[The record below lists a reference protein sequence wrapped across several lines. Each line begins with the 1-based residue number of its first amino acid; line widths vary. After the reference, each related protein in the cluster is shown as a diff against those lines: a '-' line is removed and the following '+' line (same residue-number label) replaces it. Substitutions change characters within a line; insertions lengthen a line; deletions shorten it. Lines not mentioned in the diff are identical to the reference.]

1 MTEEKLDA
9 FHTKRETS
17 PRKSLKQL
25 PQTMVV
31 WKLSA
36 QRTTKLLK
44 LRPQK
49 TLVVAAVMV
58 NISKQ
63 PRNYFTSHVKG
74 RIRDGE
80 KLY

>member
-1 MTEEKLDA
+1 MFAIPL
-9 FHTKRETS
+9 TS
-17 PRKSLKQL
+17 QVHSTGK
-25 PQTMVV
+25 TVMN
-31 WKLSA
+31 
-36 QRTTKLLK
+36 
-44 LRPQK
+44 